1 MTAQTTTLTDSNAI
15 ISKSHVKGWR
25 YPYVENK
32 SKMVIALQLHFMPAT
47 APRYRYLDALT
58 TAFVV
63 ILLVSNLIAQK
74 VCSIGPFAVS
84 GAVLLF
90 PITYIFG
97 DIFTEVYGFAA
108 SRRAIWLGF
117 FGTALLYLM
126 GTIIIALPPAPGW
139 PNQQAFS
146 TVFGFIPRILAASL
160 GAFWAGEFANSYT
173 MARLKLLTNGRKL
186 WTRTI
191 GSTIVGQA
199 VDTTLVIFLTFVGVI
214 PFRILVGMIATS
226 YALKVAYEVLAT
238 PLTYLVIN
246 RLKDAEQADAFDHHE
261 NFNPFSFASKNT
273 LDA

>member
-1 MTAQTTTLTDSNAI
+1 MPTTSR
-15 ISKSHVKGWR
+15 SYK
-25 YPYVENK
+25 
-32 SKMVIALQLHFMPAT
+32 
-47 APRYRYLDALT
+47 YLDVLT

-63 ILLVSNLIAQK
+63 ILLVSNLVAQK
-74 VCSIGPFAVS
+74 ICKIGPFAVS

-97 DIFTEVYGFAA
+97 DVFTEIYGFAA

-126 GTIIIALPPAPGW
+126 GYITIALPAAPGW
-139 PNQQAFS
+139 HNQQAFA

-160 GAFWAGEFANSYT
+160 TAFWAGEFANSYT
-173 MARLKLLTNGRKL
+173 MARLKLVTNGRKL

-199 VDTTLVIFLTFVGVI
+199 VDTALVITLTFAGVV
-214 PFRILVGMIATS
+214 PATTILNMIATG
-226 YALKVAYEVLAT
+226 YALKVGYEVLAT

-246 RLKDAEQADAFDHHE
+246 WLKAAEQADAFDR
-261 NFNPFSFASKNT
+261 NQSFNPFSLSGSRSLT
-273 LDA
+273 D